1 MQPISRVTAKQ
12 VMTVDEAVAADR
24 KYFDENPDEDEY
36 IREFVPGEFGKI
48 ELPEIPEGFRYA
60 THVAVNLRVDGQ
72 PIGRFRRLMTVCE
85 GEELK
90 RLLCA

>member
-1 MQPISRVTAKQ
+1 VQPISRVKPSKQ

-24 KYFDENPDEDEY
+24 RYFDENPDESEY

-60 THVAVNLRVDGQ
+60 THVGVNLRVDGQ
-72 PIGRFRRLMTVCE
+72 PIGRFRRLMAVCE
-85 GEELK
+85 GEASVSSK
-90 RLLCA
+90 

>member
-72 PIGRFRRLMTVCE
+72 PIGRFRQLMAVCE
-85 GEELK
+85 GEEFE
-90 RLLCA
+90 RIST